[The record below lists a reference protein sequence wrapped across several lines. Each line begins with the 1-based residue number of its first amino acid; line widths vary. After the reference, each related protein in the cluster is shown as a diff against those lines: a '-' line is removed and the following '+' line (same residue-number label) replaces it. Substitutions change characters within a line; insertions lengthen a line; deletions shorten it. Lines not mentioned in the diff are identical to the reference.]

1 MHAIEI
7 LTLIIS
13 IGRSHQGRDQMRSFV
28 SAMFFFFLHSLA
40 KFDGLVT
47 EIRTTLDSEDDIS
60 IDGKLNQCEYL

>member
-1 MHAIEI
+1 
-7 LTLIIS
+7 
-13 IGRSHQGRDQMRSFV
+13 MRSFV

-60 IDGKLNQCEYL
+60 IDGRLNQCEYL